1 MLNTKRIMF
10 IFLLLVFSIGA
21 VSATDLNDNSTT
33 EISYSDVDDGSVLL
47 SNDASNDNVEINQN
61 NGNVLRSIDER
72 NVDSWDEL
80 YDCCVE
86 GSDNF
91 ILHLNDKEF
100 VADSQI
106 TFNNNVIIIGSENSY
121 FTVNNPNLIPFLSN
135 GDYDI
140 TFKNVNFKDSN
151 CDMLIQLSGNSKL
164 ENCTFTNITVGS
176 NHKSVVYNTNGFM
189 DITDCTFTNCTSSF
203 GVITNYNQQSVNN
216 VRMNVENCNFINN
229 IATYAPGAINN
240 CGILNVT
247 NSKFTGNSARFW
259 AGAIHTHCNAYTR
272 ILNSEFISNT
282 AGWNGGALYSYSK
295 LEVYNST
302 FTDNNCTTN
311 NGGGA
316 IGAYNYISTYNVT
329 IENCNF
335 NDNNNLCGDFTNES
349 TTTLGRGGAISVLNG
364 GYLNVHGSNFVHN
377 SAVIGQA
384 ICAYNSDY
392 HDNETIG
399 GVPYLQVYNNTFINH
414 TKTTNDT
421 VFISSGNY
429 LFVNNTFINSPQ
441 TIGVADN
448 TVVSTNFN
456 LLNTLCISEIKFNQ
470 PIVADSDR
478 AVIENQWAMTG
489 YDAQNSKNSPYVGL
503 KEVGYVW
510 NYTIGT
516 APSGNYY
523 ASPVID
529 ENGDFYVL
537 GGDKIWAFYK
547 NGNLKWNIQAYN
559 VRGLA
564 LDSKGYLIAPVKGNK
579 LVVLNAT
586 TGTATGANI
595 FQASS
600 VYEPMIGEDGNIYV
614 AGEYEYD
621 GGFVPIVKY
630 YNSTHYSSDGGY
642 DYSYKSLLD
651 VSPLNS
657 APIMDK
663 QGNIWINSDKGLYC
677 VNSTSGVVLANYAG
691 VGENKVRPLSNGNV
705 VFSYSGNPKAI
716 YALTS
721 NGVLW
726 NTTLPDS
733 VKSWALDNINNVLY
747 VSTYKGIY
755 NFNQLTGD
763 ISLVNSSLKPNHML
777 VDAEGVVYC
786 FTASSASSLSALDK
800 NGTLMWSFGYGGRI
814 TGSPAMD
821 KDGSIYFTSND
832 GHLYVLNPAKTN
844 PNMTVE
850 AKNINVD
857 DSSEIIAK
865 LPSNAAGNVIFT
877 VNNKNYTVAIERGI
891 AKLNIEGLA
900 FGTYDVVANFAG
912 DIRYLPSENKT
923 SFNVSKWNSTVILSV
938 NNIKVGEDAV
948 INIAVP
954 EDVTGLVTVTID
966 GKSYTVLINNGKG
979 SLTLSN
985 LVANSYPIT
994 AKYDGNY
1001 KYTEGENSTTL
1012 TVAKMPS
1019 AVNVTA
1025 NNIKFGE
1032 DAVINIAVP
1041 NVVLGVATVVVNG
1054 KSYNV
1059 AIVDEK
1065 GVLTISNLAANDYDV
1080 KAVYLGD
1087 NKYLSSENTTKFTV
1101 SKVGSFVN
1109 VAVSDIKVGDDAVI
1123 NIAVPDDATGNV
1135 TVNINGKSYNVTT
1148 KYGMASIKVAG
1159 LANGTYDV
1167 KAVYLGDNKYLSSE
1181 NTTKFTVSKVSDY
1194 NMTVDIADIIKGE
1207 NATITVTVP
1216 KDGTG
1221 SVVVTINGTDY
1232 KGSVT
1237 NGTAKVIIPGLDEGT
1252 YKVVTFYT
1260 GDAKYDSMIVN
1271 GTITVNKN
1279 TKTTLTMDDVVKYF
1293 KGAQNLTAKLVDA
1306 FGNPIANAT
1315 VYFTVNGKVYA
1326 KTTDKN
1332 GTASMGIGLVPNEYK
1347 VNAVFNG
1354 TKDYDKAT
1362 ANATVTIKNTVFG
1375 NDTTLYFCNGT
1386 KYVAKFLD
1394 SNGKALA
1401 NTTVK
1406 FNINGVFYTRV
1417 TDENGTASLGIR
1429 LNPKSYVI
1437 TAYNPATGEERANNI
1452 TVMPTLVTKDLSMKY
1467 LDGSN
1472 FTALTLDG
1480 QGKPLANQNVSFN
1493 VNGVFYHKVTNKD
1506 GIASLGI
1513 RLMAGEYIITSYWN
1527 DFQTG
1532 NTIKISH

>member
-755 NFNQLTGD
+755 KFNQLTGD

-1001 KYTEGENSTTL
+1001 KYTEGENTTAL
-1012 TVAKMPS
+1012 TVAKMSS

-1032 DAVINIAVP
+1032 EAVINIAVP
-1041 NVVLGVATVVVNG
+1041 NVSLGVATVVVNG

-1065 GVLTISNLAANDYDV
+1065 GVLNIYNLAAGDYNVDV
-1080 KAVYLGD
+1080 TYLGD
-1087 NKYLSSENTTKFTV
+1087 NKYLSSTN
-1101 SKVGSFVN
+1101 
-1109 VAVSDIKVGDDAVI
+1109 A
-1123 NIAVPDDATGNV
+1123 
-1135 TVNINGKSYNVTT
+1135 
-1148 KYGMASIKVAG
+1148 
-1159 LANGTYDV
+1159 AN
-1167 KAVYLGDNKYLSSE
+1167 
-1181 NTTKFTVSKVSDY
+1181 FTVSKVSDY
-1194 NMTVDIADIIKGE
+1194 NITVDIADIVKGE
-1207 NATITVTVP
+1207 NATITVTIP
-1216 KDGTG
+1216 EDGTG
-1221 SVVVTINGTDY
+1221 SVIVTINGTNY
-1232 KGSVT
+1232 KGTVIK
-1237 NGTAKVIIPGLDEGT
+1237 GIAKVIIPDLDEGT

-1260 GDAKYDSMIVN
+1260 GDNKYDSMIVN

-1279 TKTTLTMDDVVKYF
+1279 TITTLTMNNLVKYF
-1293 KGAQNLTAKLVDA
+1293 GSSQRLVAKLADA
-1306 FGNPIANAT
+1306 LGNPIANAT
-1315 VYFTVNGKVYA
+1315 VYFTINGKVHA
-1326 KTTDKN
+1326 RITDEN
-1332 GTASMGIGLVPNEYK
+1332 GTASIAIRLLPGEYK
-1347 VNAVFNG
+1347 ASALFNG
-1354 TKDYDKAT
+1354 TDDYDMA
-1362 ANATVTIKNTVFG
+1362 AVNASVLVKNTILG
-1375 NDTTLYFCNGT
+1375 NDTTLYFRNGT
-1386 KYVAKFLD
+1386 QYVAKFLD
-1394 SNGKALA
+1394 GNGKALA
-1401 NTTVK
+1401 NTDVK

-1417 TDENGTASLGIR
+1417 TDENGIARLNIR
-1429 LNPKSYVI
+1429 LDPASYII
-1437 TAYNPATGEERANNI
+1437 TAYNPVTGEQKANEV
-1452 TVMPTLVTKDLSMKY
+1452 TVLPRIIAKDLSMKY
-1467 LDGSN
+1467 LDGSTFN
-1472 FTALTLDG
+1472 AALVDG
-1480 QGKPLANQNVSFN
+1480 QGKAISGVNITFN
-1493 VNGVFYHKVTNKD
+1493 INGVFYHRTTDVN
-1506 GIASLGI
+1506 GVASLNI
-1513 RLMAGEYIITSYWN
+1513 RLISGVYIITSMYDECWASN
-1527 DFQTG
+1527 KI
-1532 NTIKISH
+1532 TISA